1 MHSSRSFV
9 VLAAV
14 ALVVGLVACSSSDDS
29 SSSGVASSCAQA
41 KSVSDACKTAPKEG
55 GVSIT
60 ADFDQAKC
68 ESAGDQ
74 GKKVAD
80 CIVANKSNCDCTLK
94 CAVTGGTC

>member
-1 MHSSRSFV
+1 MRSHRSFV
-9 VLAAV
+9 VLAGV
-14 ALVVGLVACSSSDDS
+14 ALVVGLVACSSDDS
-29 SSSGVASSCAQA
+29 SSSGVASSCAEA
-41 KSVSDACKTAPKEG
+41 KSVSDACKSAPKEG
-55 GVSIT
+55 GVSLT

-80 CIVANKSNCDCTLK
+80 CIIANKSNCDCTLK